1 MIVMIAARQF
11 GEKVFT
17 IYWRALRRP
26 PEERNPQV
34 SLRFSSQ
41 TCPPR
46 GSIGV
51 VSSTGRVIGER
62 HHQPYRIYLCAGCGH
77 RNHMA
82 VRSRVSAC
90 IAAAEPIL

>member
-62 HHQPYRIYLCAGCGH
+62 HHQPYRIYLTPAAGIEI
-77 RNHMA
+77 
-82 VRSRVSAC
+82 RSRVSAC
-90 IAAAEPIL
+90 IAAAEPILELRT